1 MSGVGCEQAVLPNIY
16 AGSRQQVSR
25 SACVPLRV
33 RRLQRKRTCI
43 TSTASLSAEVAA
55 PSATEK
61 LIAWLQGHDPITHS
75 VTVDFSASD
84 MGRRLTAVRD
94 VPADSPV
101 LSVPLSSVFS
111 DVEVSSSPMGYV
123 QACRLLAVIRHALVQ
138 EDEDTYLPWSARMAV
153 RLLQQRMLCQQDAVQ
168 QEGLL
173 CPWIAALPRQVF
185 SSLATHVVN
194 CASITDSF

>member
-33 RRLQRKRTCI
+33 RRLQRKCTCI
-43 TSTASLSAEVAA
+43 TPTASLSVEVAA
-55 PSATEK
+55 PSAPEN

-101 LSVPLSSVFS
+101 LSVPLSNVFS
-111 DVEVSSSPMGYV
+111 DVEVSSSPMGYAQHAV
-123 QACRLLAVIRHALVQ
+123 HLQSYDTLLCRKTRTHTFLGVLEWQCACCSRGCCASRTQYSRKACCAHGL
-138 EDEDTYLPWSARMAV
+138 
-153 RLLQQRMLCQQDAVQ
+153 
-168 QEGLL
+168 LL
-173 CPWIAALPRQVF
+173 CPGRYSQALPHM
-185 SSLATHVVN
+185 L
-194 CASITDSF
+194 SIVLP